1 MYKKRGGIIMK
12 RKLLLALIAAMTV
25 SMSVPVFAAPS
36 IGQYVEKT
44 TKNTTGTS

>member
-1 MYKKRGGIIMK
+1 MK
-12 RKLLLALIAAMTV
+12 RKMLLALIAAMTV

-44 TKNTTGTS
+44 TKIQQELVAVRNWL